1 MPTPPP
7 DPTQP
12 VDTIPAS
19 EVAEVYPFLPP
30 GQIISQG
37 VQSTAPTFDFASYA
51 SGPNDANATVAI
63 KIKTVEGDSCY
74 NYGYVVQAEID
85 GEFKSYSAS
94 IAPIP
99 LSGNYLIVP
108 VPKKPTKIKVTILTK
123 RSVEMATNQMV

>member
-1 MPTPPP
+1 MLTPPP

-37 VQSTAPTFDFASYA
+37 NTSTAPTFEDASYS
-51 SGPNDANATVAI
+51 SGPNDTNATVAI
-63 KIKTVEGDSCY
+63 KINTAQSDSCY

-85 GEFKSYSAS
+85 GEFKSCSASVAS
-94 IAPIP
+94 IAG
-99 LSGNYLIVP
+99 GNYLIVP
-108 VPKKPTKIKVTILTK
+108 VPKKPTKIRVTILTK

>member
-1 MPTPPP
+1 MTTLSPT

-30 GQIISQG
+30 GQIILQD
-37 VQSTAPTFDFASYA
+37 VPSTAPTFEDASYS
-51 SGPNDANATVAI
+51 SGPNDTNATVAI
-63 KIKTVEGDSCY
+63 KINLSVGTCY
-74 NYGYVVQAEID
+74 DFGYVVQAEID

-94 IAPIP
+94 VASI
-99 LSGNYLIVP
+99 LGGNYLIVP

-123 RSVEMATNQMV
+123 RSVTI

>member
-1 MPTPPP
+1 MTTPPN
-7 DPTQP
+7 PTQP

-30 GQIISQG
+30 GQIILQG
-37 VQSTAPTFDFASYA
+37 DVSTAPTFENASYS
-51 SGPNDANATVAI
+51 SGPNDTNATVAI
-63 KIKTVEGDSCY
+63 KINTDPGDSCY

-99 LSGNYLIVP
+99 GAGNYLIVP
-108 VPKKPTKIKVTILTK
+108 VPKKPTRIKVTILTK
-123 RSVEMATNQMV
+123 RSVTI